1 MAGFGWFWKAMGSST
16 TANQKKS
23 KTIVG
28 EAEKASDRL
37 SDVSDAE
44 VVEIARSCIG
54 SDEART
60 VEDAPLLLAAVR
72 EAASRTLGMRPFDV
86 QLQGALRMLV
96 GDVVE
101 MATGEGKTLVGAM
114 TAVGY
119 GLQGKKVHV
128 ITVNSFLAGR
138 DEQWMGP
145 LLDFFGLTHGAIAE
159 EAGPTP
165 GVRSTPATWCSARS
179 TRSASM
185 CCATS
190 SSPAGRTPCVPP
202 PMSPWSM
209 RLTR

>member
-1 MAGFGWFWKAMGSST
+1 MAGFGWFWKAMGSSA

-37 SDVSDAE
+37 SDASDAE

-101 MATGEGKTLVGAM
+101 IGRA
-114 TAVGY
+114 
-119 GLQGKKVHV
+119 HV
-128 ITVNSFLAGR
+128 
-138 DEQWMGP
+138 
-145 LLDFFGLTHGAIAE
+145 
-159 EAGPTP
+159 
-165 GVRSTPATWCSARS
+165 
-179 TRSASM
+179 
-185 CCATS
+185 
-190 SSPAGRTPCVPP
+190 
-202 PMSPWSM
+202 
-209 RLTR
+209 